1 MATKTR
7 VVIVGGGAGGL
18 TVASRQRQPAGG
30 RGAAGVPRSSG
41 VYDFRDDLE
50 HERGR
55 LVIVNVDG
63 ETAPERI
70 RAAALVREAI
80 LPTVPA
86 ALFEPRR

>member
-1 MATKTR
+1 MA
-7 VVIVGGGAGGL
+7 
-18 TVASRQRQPAGG
+18 
-30 RGAAGVPRSSG
+30 RGALHVVGG

-55 LVIVNVDG
+55 LVSVNIGG